1 MILQYNI
8 RFELYSDIQSDFF
21 HGFFLHIVKICIY
34 LCLSYACH
42 IHTITTWAITKYH
55 WKLKQELT
63 FRRKILFIWFKQG
76 HNFLLRFYHAIF
88 MTRDNSLNLFQFR
101 LSVDIQI
108 LNEQVS
114 KKELRNFGFFS
125 INEILRTF
133 FMSVYALNSIHI
145 IILQVYLHII

>member
-8 RFELYSDIQSDFF
+8 RFELYSNIQSDFF

-42 IHTITTWAITKYH
+42 IHTITTCAITKYH

-88 MTRDNSLNLFQFR
+88 MTKDNALNLFQFR

-133 FMSVYALNSIHI
+133 FSC
-145 IILQVYLHII
+145 